1 MPSTLALKRRIKS
14 VKNVK
19 QITKAME
26 LTAAAKMHR
35 AQMTVLGARPYAKRM
50 RMLVD
55 NIGTDSNDHPML
67 RVSKVS
73 KQLLILVSTDRGLAG
88 GLNASLVRETLRF
101 VKESNVETEYIIVGK
116 KGLSLVARYGLSIL
130 ATFSDLPARVDS
142 MATRPISLL
151 AKEHF
156 ISGQTDRVYVAYN
169 HFHSTLSQ
177 KPTVD
182 QLLPIIRSKDDGET
196 EDDIIKPETLFE
208 PSSADLLATL
218 LPRLVDQ
225 IFFQILLEA
234 TASEHA
240 ARMVAM
246 RSATDNSSDLL
257 EDLDLTFN
265 SIRQSSI
272 TAQMAE
278 ISASIT
284 ALES

>member
-35 AQMTVLGARPYAKRM
+35 AQMMVLGARPYSERM
-50 RMLVD
+50 RQLV
-55 NIGTDSNDHPML
+55 NDVGAGLHPL
-67 RVSKVS
+67 LEKRTLT
-73 KQLLILVSTDRGLAG
+73 KQLIILVSTDRGLAG
-88 GLNASLVRETLRF
+88 GLNASLVREVLRF
-101 VKESNVETEYIIVGK
+101 VKETKVPTEYIIVGK
-116 KGLSLVARYGLSIL
+116 KGLSLVAKYGLSVL
-130 ATFSDLPARVDS
+130 ATFSDLPARPDS
-142 MATRPISLL
+142 LSTRPISFL
-151 AKEHF
+151 AKEHYL
-156 ISGQTDRVYVAYN
+156 SGQTDRVYVAYN

-177 KPTVD
+177 KPTVTH
-182 QLLPIIRSKDDGET
+182 LLPINQSYEALDGIGDKLTT
-196 EDDIIKPETLFE
+196 EVIFE
-208 PSSADLLATL
+208 PNVDELLATL

-225 IFFQILLEA
+225 IFYQILLEA

-246 RSATDNSSDLL
+246 RSATDNASDLL

-265 SIRQSSI
+265 GIRQSSI

-284 ALES
+284 ALEG

>member
-35 AQMTVLGARPYAKRM
+35 AQMTVLGARPYAERV
-50 RMLVD
+50 RSLV
-55 NIGTDSNDHPML
+55 NGLGSTLGKHPML
-67 RVSKVS
+67 DAKKVI
-73 KQLLILVSTDRGLAG
+73 KQLVILVSSDRGLAG
-88 GLNASLVRETLRF
+88 GLNAGLVREVLRF
-101 VKESNVETEYIIVGK
+101 VKESGVPTEYIIVGK
-116 KGLSLVARYGLSIL
+116 KGLSLVAKYGLSIL
-130 ATFSDLPARVDS
+130 ATFSDLPARLDS
-142 MATRPISLL
+142 LSTRPISFL
-151 AKEHF
+151 AKEHYLN
-156 ISGQTDRVYVAYN
+156 GQTDRVYVAYN

-177 KPTVD
+177 KPTVT
-182 QLLPIIRSKDDGET
+182 QLLPVVDMNSDNTINTNLNG
-196 EDDIIKPETLFE
+196 ETLFE
-208 PSSADLLATL
+208 PSAIELLDTL

-225 IFFQILLEA
+225 IFFQLLLEA

-246 RSATDNSSDLL
+246 RSATDNASDLL

-284 ALES
+284 ALED